1 MLRNNFK
8 LIFERNITEKTF
20 KNNFIN
26 NIMTTCSICYH
37 EFYDEDDK
45 DKDYYDDEL
54 DINLSLECETE
65 NCECIICHKCELKL
79 LSDPKIDDEYLK
91 CPMCRQ
97 TYWKNYFNTMV
108 LQNIRWEWREKTKK
122 KLKWKIEYLR
132 EEKENITKE
141 LQESLEKLAIYD

>member
-1 MLRNNFK
+1 MKYNQ
-8 LIFERNITEKTF
+8 KTF
-20 KNNFIN
+20 KNSFIN
-26 NIMTTCSICYH
+26 IIMSTCSICYH

-65 NCECIICHKCELKL
+65 NCECIICHKCEIKL

-97 TYWKNYFNTMV
+97 TYWKNYFTTMV

-122 KLKWKIEYLR
+122 KLNWKIEYLR

>member
-1 MLRNNFK
+1 MIIIVKTIDYFYMM
-8 LIFERNITEKTF
+8 TE
-20 KNNFIN
+20 IE
-26 NIMTTCSICYH
+26 IITCSICYN

-65 NCECIICHKCELKL
+65 NCECIICHKCEMKL
-79 LSDPKIDDEYLK
+79 LSDPKIDDEYIK

-97 TYWKNYFNTMV
+97 TYWKHYFNTMV
-108 LQNIRWEWREKTKK
+108 LQDIRFEWREKRKK
-122 KLKWKIEYLR
+122 NLNWTIKYLR
-132 EEKENITKE
+132 EEKERIDKE

>member
-1 MLRNNFK
+1 MVINILK
-8 LIFERNITEKTF
+8 LKFERNITEKTF

-26 NIMTTCSICYH
+26 NIMTTCSICYN

-65 NCECIICHKCELKL
+65 NCECIICHKCEMKL
-79 LSDPKIDDEYLK
+79 LSDPKIDDEYIK

-97 TYWKNYFNTMV
+97 TYWKHYFNTMV
-108 LQNIRWEWREKTKK
+108 LGMDLLIDWRNKK
-122 KLKWKIEYLR
+122 R
-132 EEKENITKE
+132 ENYKNK
-141 LQESLEKLAIYD
+141 

>member
-1 MLRNNFK
+1 MSE
-8 LIFERNITEKTF
+8 IEI
-20 KNNFIN
+20 I
-26 NIMTTCSICYH
+26 TCSICYH

-65 NCECIICHKCELKL
+65 NCECIICHKCEMKL

-91 CPMCRQ
+91 CPLCRQ
-97 TYWKNYFNTMV
+97 TYWKHYFNTMV

-122 KLKWKIEYLR
+122 KLNWTIEYLR
-132 EEKENITKE
+132 EEKERITKE

>member
-1 MLRNNFK
+1 M
-8 LIFERNITEKTF
+8 
-20 KNNFIN
+20 
-26 NIMTTCSICYH
+26 MTSCNICYH

>member
-1 MLRNNFK
+1 
-8 LIFERNITEKTF
+8 
-20 KNNFIN
+20 
-26 NIMTTCSICYH
+26 MTTCSICYH

-132 EEKENITKE
+132 EQKENITKE

>member
-1 MLRNNFK
+1 MSE
-8 LIFERNITEKTF
+8 IEI
-20 KNNFIN
+20 I
-26 NIMTTCSICYH
+26 TCSICYH

-132 EEKENITKE
+132 EQKENITKE

>member
-1 MLRNNFK
+1 M
-8 LIFERNITEKTF
+8 IIIVKTIDYF
-20 KNNFIN
+20 Y
-26 NIMTTCSICYH
+26 IMTEIEIITCSICYN

-65 NCECIICHKCELKL
+65 NCECIICHKCEIKL

-97 TYWKNYFNTMV
+97 TYWKNYFTTMV
-108 LQNIRWEWREKTKK
+108 LQNIRWEWREKRKK
-122 KLKWKIEYLR
+122 KLNWKIEYLR
-132 EEKENITKE
+132 EQKENITKE

>member
-1 MLRNNFK
+1 MVIDNFK
-8 LIFERNITEKTF
+8 LNFERNITKKTF

-26 NIMTTCSICYH
+26 IIMTSCSICYH

-54 DINLSLECETE
+54 DINLSLECETD
-65 NCECIICHKCELKL
+65 NCECIICHKCEIKL

-97 TYWKNYFNTMV
+97 TYWKNYFTTMV
-108 LQNIRWEWREKTKK
+108 LQNIR
-122 KLKWKIEYLR
+122 
-132 EEKENITKE
+132 
-141 LQESLEKLAIYD
+141 

>member
-1 MLRNNFK
+1 MIIIVKTIDYFYMM
-8 LIFERNITEKTF
+8 TE
-20 KNNFIN
+20 IE
-26 NIMTTCSICYH
+26 IITCSICYN

-65 NCECIICHKCELKL
+65 NCECIICHKCEMKL
-79 LSDPKIDDEYLK
+79 LSDPKIDDEYIK

-97 TYWKNYFNTMV
+97 TYWKNYFTTMV
-108 LQNIRWEWREKTKK
+108 LQDIKFEWREKRKK
-122 KLKWKIEYLR
+122 NLNWTIKYLR
-132 EEKENITKE
+132 EEKERIDKE

>member
-1 MLRNNFK
+1 M
-8 LIFERNITEKTF
+8 TE
-20 KNNFIN
+20 IE
-26 NIMTTCSICYH
+26 IITCSICYN

-65 NCECIICHKCELKL
+65 NCECIICHKCEMKL
-79 LSDPKIDDEYLK
+79 LSDPKIDDEYIK

-97 TYWKNYFNTMV
+97 TYWKNYFTTMV
-108 LQNIRWEWREKTKK
+108 LQDIKFEWREKRKK
-122 KLKWKIEYLR
+122 NLNWTIKYLR
-132 EEKENITKE
+132 EEKERIDKE

>member
-1 MLRNNFK
+1 MIRVIYVK
-8 LIFERNITEKTF
+8 LY
-20 KNNFIN
+20 KNNFISN
-26 NIMTTCSICYH
+26 MMTTCSICYH

-65 NCECIICHKCELKL
+65 NCECIICHKCEMKL

-122 KLKWKIEYLR
+122 KLNWKIEYLR
-132 EEKENITKE
+132 EQKENITKE

>member
-1 MLRNNFK
+1 VKYNQ
-8 LIFERNITEKTF
+8 KTF
-20 KNNFIN
+20 KNSFIN
-26 NIMTTCSICYH
+26 IIMSTCSICYH

-65 NCECIICHKCELKL
+65 NCECIICHKCEIKL

-97 TYWKNYFNTMV
+97 TYWKNYFTTMV

-122 KLKWKIEYLR
+122 KLNWKIEYLR